1 MASRPS
7 WAAAAGGLQSRQY
20 GTYEQ
25 YLEHQKSKLGKIK
38 SIEKKSNVLKG
49 ALMERLP
56 SISGVQHGSSVL
68 CLAARSGAECEAF
81 IELGHFA
88 VGIDLNPGKDNR
100 LVLPGDFH
108 AIQFTARSVDIVF
121 TNSVDHSFDLARV
134 VGEVRR
140 VLKPGGLFI
149 AEIVL
154 GANDTDGRPPGDY
167 EATWWSKAED
177 VTGAIAQAGFALQGK
192 SRFDQPWQGVQ
203 AVFRKPSDATPE
215 GATV

>member
-1 MASRPS
+1 MASGPS

-38 SIEKKSNVLKG
+38 SIEKKSNVLRAGLK
-49 ALMERLP
+49 ERLP
-56 SISGVQHGSSVL
+56 LVAAVRSGASVL

-81 IELGHFA
+81 IELGLFA
-88 VGIDLNPGKDNR
+88 VGIDLNPGKDNK

-108 AIQFTARSVDIVF
+108 AIQFAPDSVDIVY
-121 TNSVDHSFDLARV
+121 TNSLDHSFDLARV

-140 VLKPGGLFI
+140 ILKPGGTFI

-154 GANDTDGRPPGDY
+154 GADDTDGRPPGDY
-167 EATWWSKAED
+167 EAMWWSKADD
-177 VTGAIAQAGFALQGK
+177 VVLSIAQNGFSLSGK

-203 AVFRKPSDATPE
+203 AIFNKP
-215 GATV
+215 